1 MTKPPFGVTTGRCRC
16 DLPSQDT
23 PVVNLFAKEQDFSS
37 ASSAGCP
44 YLVSPAVGVLTIYE
58 PILSSVHIYIHLEK
72 RTCHVSWMTELASY
86 PVQVHFLIWD
96 LEYKSSQ

>member
-23 PVVNLFAKEQDFSS
+23 PVVKLFAKEQDFSS

-44 YLVSPAVGVLTIYE
+44 YLVSPLVEVVTNMNQF
-58 PILSSVHIYIHLEK
+58 
-72 RTCHVSWMTELASY
+72 C
-86 PVQVHFLIWD
+86 PVFTFTSREMNMSCFMD
-96 LEYKSSQ
+96 D